1 MARAFPPSG
10 SKTEVDMRKTWCA
23 RGIAVCAVLAATSAW
38 AAEPPLG
45 FRLAAQSPHFLF
57 YSRHGEPID
66 VHEIETSLSRVQ
78 QLLGQKLPGK
88 AEYYRYGT
96 PQEVAANVGEYASG
110 VTLGGLRQIHTTRR
124 CHLHEIVHLV
134 AAQLGDPGPFFN
146 EGLAIALG
154 SLQRGSVRVPR
165 RVRLPAALRKT
176 TMSALAD
183 RFDALDPAVA
193 YPLAGSFVGH
203 LVRTYGVPRVAA
215 FFRASGYSGVPR
227 AAAFQE
233 TFGVSLDEAG
243 VSWAARRGPT
253 VASTR
258 TPPTDRSASAP

>member
-1 MARAFPPSG
+1 
-10 SKTEVDMRKTWCA
+10 MRKTWCA
-23 RGIAVCAVLAATSAW
+23 RGILVCALLAATSAW
-38 AAEPPLG
+38 AEPPLG
-45 FRLAAQSPHFLF
+45 FRLAAQSSHFLF

-66 VHEIETSLSRVQ
+66 VHEVESSLSRVQ

-110 VTLGGLRQIHTTRR
+110 VTFGGLRQIHTTRKS
-124 CHLHEIVHLV
+124 HLHEIVHLV
-134 AAQLGDPGPFFN
+134 AAHLGDPGSFFN
-146 EGLAIALG
+146 EGLAIALASVEG
-154 SLQRGSVRVPR
+154 GSVRVPR

-176 TMSALAD
+176 TMSALAE

-193 YPLAGSFVGH
+193 YPLAGSFVGY
-203 LVRTYGVPRVAA
+203 LVRVYGVPRMAA

-227 AAAFQE
+227 ASAFQA
-233 TFGVSLDEAG
+233 TFGVTLDEAG
-243 VSWAARRGPT
+243 VSWAGGRGPT

>member
-1 MARAFPPSG
+1 
-10 SKTEVDMRKTWCA
+10 MRKTWCA
-23 RGIAVCAVLAATSAW
+23 RGILVCALLAATSAG
-38 AAEPPLG
+38 AEPPLG

-66 VHEIETSLSRVQ
+66 VHEVESSLGRVQ
-78 QLLGQKLPGK
+78 RLLGQKLPGR

-110 VTLGGLRQIHTTRR
+110 VTFGGLRQIHTTRK

-134 AAQLGDPGPFFN
+134 AAQLGDPGAFFN

-154 SLQRGSVRVPR
+154 SLQDGELRVPR
-165 RVRLPAALRKT
+165 RVRLPAGLRKT
-176 TMSALAD
+176 TMSALAA
-183 RFDALDPAVA
+183 RFDTMEPGVA
-193 YPLAGSFVGH
+193 YPLAGSFVGY
-203 LVRTYGVPRVAA
+203 LIRTYGVPRVAA

-227 AAAFQE
+227 EAAFE
-233 TFGVSLDEAG
+233 ATFGMSLDEAG
-243 VSWAARRGPT
+243 ARWAGLRAAT